1 VIGKVVGVALAA
13 EVVRPGTVT
22 VRNVTRLVLCIA
34 AGMAALLALWI
45 TVTVVVV
52 ALRPEP
58 VSTPNCAQHA
68 ADATPMNQ
76 ICLDS
81 PDRR

>member
-22 VRNVTRLVLCIA
+22 VRNVARLLAWVGA
-34 AGMAALLALWI
+34 AMAALLVLWI

-52 ALRPEP
+52 ALRPAA
-58 VSTPNCAQHA
+58 VSTPDCAMHA
-68 ADATPMNQ
+68 ADASPLHQ
-76 ICLDS
+76 LCSDS